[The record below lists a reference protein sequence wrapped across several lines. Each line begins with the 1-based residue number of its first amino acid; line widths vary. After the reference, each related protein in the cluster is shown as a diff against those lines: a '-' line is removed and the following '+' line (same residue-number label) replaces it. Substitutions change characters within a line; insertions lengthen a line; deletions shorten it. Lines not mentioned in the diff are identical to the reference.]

1 MQISENWLREWV
13 NPALSSQQL
22 SHQLTMAGLE
32 VDALQ
37 PVAPP
42 FDNVVVGEVVSVE
55 AHPQADRLRVTSVNV
70 GQEHH
75 LPIVCGAPNVRV
87 GLKVVV
93 AMLGAKL
100 PNGLEIKRAKLRGV
114 DSFGMLCAAQELGL
128 SPETEGLLE
137 LPEDAPVGKNIRE
150 YLQLDDNTMEF
161 GITPNRGDCL
171 SVLGMARE
179 VAAFNGLSLT
189 WPQLNPAIE
198 NCPERVEVS
207 LKSEACPRYLG
218 RIIKGIS
225 PNAPS
230 PDWLVRKL
238 ARSGIASLGAVVDV
252 TNYVLLELGQPM
264 HAFDLSK
271 IEGGIIVRQAKKGEK
286 LTLLNQQSIE
296 LREDSLLIA
305 DHKKPLALAG
315 IMGGNDSAVS
325 DETVDILLESAFF
338 QPLALAGKA
347 RSYGLHTDS
356 SHRFERGVDFNLQ
369 RQAIERATQLILKIA
384 GGSAGQIVEE
394 TLKEALPTRLP
405 ITLRI
410 SKIKQVLGFD
420 LDKSQVE
427 TMLLAL
433 GMQLHSNEQGW
444 TVTAPSYR
452 FDISIEVD
460 LIEELARLY
469 GYDNIPTQKPQFS
482 LELASQAE
490 AISVQQIKEA
500 ILGLGY
506 QEAITFS
513 FVDPKIQQILAP
525 QVETLNLANP
535 LSSELS
541 AMRTTLWAGL
551 LNAVVYNQNRQ
562 QNRVRLFEVGSRFI
576 PQKDGSLTQEMMLAG
591 VITGEVLPEAWGN
604 KSAAIDFF
612 DIKGNVESILA
623 LTGTSDTVSFKSAQ
637 HAALHTGQTAAI
649 IDEQQNVIGYV
660 GKLHPQ
666 VQQSLEL
673 QGAVFVFELLLAPLL
688 STKVPKF
695 SELSRFPMVRRDIA
709 VVLDATIQASDVLQT
724 ARQAGAE
731 LLQNVWLFDVYQG
744 TGIAEGKRSLAI
756 GTHWQRHDRTLQDEE
771 IKAGVQAI
779 VDALQKQHNAV
790 LR

>member
-1 MQISENWLREWV
+1 
-13 NPALSSQQL
+13 
-22 SHQLTMAGLE
+22 
-32 VDALQ
+32 
-37 PVAPP
+37 
-42 FDNVVVGEVVSVE
+42 
-55 AHPQADRLRVTSVNV
+55 
-70 GQEHH
+70 
-75 LPIVCGAPNVRV
+75 
-87 GLKVVV
+87 
-93 AMLGAKL
+93 
-100 PNGLEIKRAKLRGV
+100 
-114 DSFGMLCAAQELGL
+114 
-128 SPETEGLLE
+128 
-137 LPEDAPVGKNIRE
+137 
-150 YLQLDDNTMEF
+150 
-161 GITPNRGDCL
+161 
-171 SVLGMARE
+171 MARE

-513 FVDPKIQQILAP
+513 FVDPKIQQVLAP
-525 QVETLNLANP
+525 QVATLNLANP

-551 LNAVVYNQNRQ
+551 LSAVAYNQNRQ

-591 VITGEVLPEAWGN
+591 VITGDVLPESWAN

>member
-1 MQISENWLREWV
+1 
-13 NPALSSQQL
+13 
-22 SHQLTMAGLE
+22 
-32 VDALQ
+32 
-37 PVAPP
+37 
-42 FDNVVVGEVVSVE
+42 
-55 AHPQADRLRVTSVNV
+55 
-70 GQEHH
+70 
-75 LPIVCGAPNVRV
+75 
-87 GLKVVV
+87 
-93 AMLGAKL
+93 
-100 PNGLEIKRAKLRGV
+100 
-114 DSFGMLCAAQELGL
+114 
-128 SPETEGLLE
+128 
-137 LPEDAPVGKNIRE
+137 
-150 YLQLDDNTMEF
+150 
-161 GITPNRGDCL
+161 
-171 SVLGMARE
+171 
-179 VAAFNGLSLT
+179 
-189 WPQLNPAIE
+189 
-198 NCPERVEVS
+198 
-207 LKSEACPRYLG
+207 
-218 RIIKGIS
+218 
-225 PNAPS
+225 
-230 PDWLVRKL
+230 
-238 ARSGIASLGAVVDV
+238 
-252 TNYVLLELGQPM
+252 
-264 HAFDLSK
+264 
-271 IEGGIIVRQAKKGEK
+271 
-286 LTLLNQQSIE
+286 
-296 LREDSLLIA
+296 
-305 DHKKPLALAG
+305 
-315 IMGGNDSAVS
+315 
-325 DETVDILLESAFF
+325 
-338 QPLALAGKA
+338 
-347 RSYGLHTDS
+347 
-356 SHRFERGVDFNLQ
+356 
-369 RQAIERATQLILKIA
+369 
-384 GGSAGQIVEE
+384 
-394 TLKEALPTRLP
+394 
-405 ITLRI
+405 
-410 SKIKQVLGFD
+410 
-420 LDKSQVE
+420 E

-482 LELASQAE
+482 LELANKAE
-490 AISVQQIKEA
+490 AISTQQIKEA
-500 ILGLGY
+500 MLGLGY

-513 FVDPKIQQILAP
+513 FVDPKIQQVLAP
-525 QVETLNLANP
+525 QVATLNLANP

-551 LNAVVYNQNRQ
+551 LSAVAYNQNRQ

-591 VITGEVLPEAWGN
+591 VITGEVLPEAWAN